1 VHLIRLLLLIAGMA
15 LPGPAPDLPV
25 LGLASPVEQTIAA
38 GETRRIA
45 VPVEAGRFLRLV
57 VEQRGIDLV
66 VGLTDPAGSRLTEVN
81 NPADTRVHETIAFV
95 SDLSGRYLIDVAA
108 LSSGAPSGS
117 CLVRLEELR
126 GELPS
131 DRPRIAAE
139 RAEAAADRLADQRS
153 AESLRQAFE
162 RYATALGLWRRLGD
176 PGKRD
181 KEGEMLYRLGV
192 VHRLLGESR
201 EALQSFNEALAL
213 QRRDG
218 NQRAEAMT
226 LNQMGLCHWA
236 LSENEPARAALEGAL
251 SLWRVFGEPALEARV
266 LNNLGV
272 LHRSTGRLREAA
284 EAYRQALDAFHRSAD
299 RIREATA
306 LNNLGEVHRVLGE
319 PLEALAMHERALAL
333 ARSAADRA
341 GEAESLNN
349 LGLLQSQLGEAQK
362 ALEHFTA
369 AGAIYR
375 ELGDRAREAAALNN
389 QSSQYADLGEA
400 ERALDLLL
408 QALPLQRQTGDRRGE
423 AATLHNLGRSYSRL
437 DRPDE
442 ALASFEQAL
451 EIQRATGDVAGEA
464 ETLGSL
470 GQHETAARPARAL
483 EILTRSLALMARLG
497 NRGGEARAWH
507 RLGLAQSALGETADA
522 VLSFERALDLFRGV
536 ADPAGEAVALQ
547 EIARIELARGEPEA
561 ARSRLETVLA
571 LIESLRSRVSADR
584 LRAAYFS
591 SLRGAYELQIE
602 TLMVLHRRDP
612 SAGFAAR
619 AFETAERARARSL
632 LDLLREARIE
642 IRRGADP
649 GLLNDANRFRIELN
663 AKADALT
670 RLLDGKHTEEE
681 AVLARRELE
690 TAVAAHELAEARLRS
705 ALPAYANL
713 VRPEPVSLPALQ
725 TLLDAETVLLEY
737 SLGEARSF
745 LWRVTPSSLSV
756 FELPGRKEIEGVA
769 REAHD
774 SLSRTDPRQGPRR
787 REILARAG
795 RMLLGPAAGDLRGT
809 RLAIVAGGALQY
821 LPFAALP
828 LPSGDPLVAHYEVV
842 SLPSASVLGEL
853 RAKSA
858 SRMPVRG
865 ALAVLADPVFTADD
879 LRVGRTGPEAGGRSA
894 AGEPEAW
901 RADLERAARD
911 LGSVASGG
919 FPRLSWSRREAEM
932 AAAEAGEEPILLALD
947 FAADLKTATG
957 PDLARF
963 RVVHFATHGILD
975 SRSPELSGLVLSLV
989 DEKGTPRNGLLRLP
1003 DIYNLDLGA
1012 DLIVLSGCQTAL
1024 GREIRGEGL
1033 MGLTRGFFHAGARQV
1048 MASVWPVRDRATA
1061 ELMQRFY
1068 RALFRE
1074 KLSPAAALR
1083 AAQLS
1088 MRQDSRWRDPY
1099 FWAAFVVQGDWAAPA
1114 PQP

>member
-1 VHLIRLLLLIAGMA
+1 
-15 LPGPAPDLPV
+15 
-25 LGLASPVEQTIAA
+25 VEQAIAA

-45 VPVEAGRFLRLV
+45 VPVEAGRFLRIV
-57 VEQRGIDLV
+57 VEQRGIDCV

-95 SDLSGRYLIDVAA
+95 ADLPGRYLIEVTA

-153 AESLRQAFE
+153 SESLRQALD
-162 RYATALGLWRRLGD
+162 RYGTALVLWRQLGD
-176 PGKRD
+176 LGKRD

-192 VHRLLGESR
+192 VRRLLGEPR
-201 EALQSFNEALAL
+201 EALQFFNEALAL
-213 QRRDG
+213 QRQGGDP
-218 NQRAEAMT
+218 RAEAMT
-226 LNQMGLCHWA
+226 LNQIGLSHWA
-236 LSENEPARAALEGAL
+236 LAENEPALAALEGAL
-251 SLWRVFGEPALEARV
+251 ALWRALGEPALEARV

-272 LHRSTGRLREAA
+272 FHRSTGRLREAA
-284 EAYRQALDAFHRSAD
+284 DAYRQALDAFRRSAD

-319 PLEALAMHERALAL
+319 PVEALAMHERALAL
-333 ARSAADRA
+333 ARSAADRS

-369 AGAIYR
+369 AGAIYH

-389 QSSQYADLGEA
+389 RSSQYAELGET

-423 AATLHNLGRSYSRL
+423 AATLDNLGRSYSRL
-437 DRPDE
+437 GRPTE

-451 EIQRATGDVAGEA
+451 EIQHATGDVAGEA
-464 ETLGSL
+464 DTLGSL
-470 GQHETAARPARAL
+470 GQHETAVQPARAL
-483 EILTRSLALMARLG
+483 ETLKRSLALMTELG
-497 NRGGEARAWH
+497 NRGGEARTWH

-522 VLSFERALDLFRGV
+522 VRSFERALDLFRSI
-536 ADPAGEAVALQ
+536 ADPAGEALALQ
-547 EIARIELARGEPEA
+547 EIARIELARGDPEA
-561 ARSRLETVLA
+561 ARARLETVLA
-571 LIESLRSRVSADR
+571 RIESLRSRVSTDR

-591 SLRGAYELQIE
+591 SLQGAYELQIE
-602 TLMVLHRRDP
+602 TLMELHRRDP

-649 GLLNDANRFRIELN
+649 RLLDDAQRTRIELN
-663 AKADALT
+663 AKADGLT
-670 RLLDGKHTEEE
+670 RLLDGKHTAEE
-681 AVLARRELE
+681 ALRARRELE

-705 ALPAYANL
+705 ALPAYAEL
-713 VRPEPVSLPALQ
+713 VRPQPVTLPALQ
-725 TLLDAETVLLEY
+725 ALLDSETVLLEY
-737 SLGEARSF
+737 ALGETRSF

-756 FELPGRKEIEGVA
+756 FELPGRAEIEAAA
-769 REAHD
+769 REVHE
-774 SLSRTDPRQGPRR
+774 SLSRSDAGQGPQRR
-787 REILARAG
+787 KILAGAC
-795 RMLLGPAAGDLRGT
+795 RMLLGPAADDLRGT

-821 LPFAALP
+821 IPFAALT
-828 LPSGDPLVAHYEVV
+828 LPSGEPLVTRYEVV

-853 RAKSA
+853 RQKARRVS
-858 SRMPVRG
+858 VRG
-865 ALAVLADPVFTADD
+865 ALAVLADPVFSADD
-879 LRVGRTGPEAGGRSA
+879 LRVGRTGPETGHRPAPGEQEAGG
-894 AGEPEAW
+894 AG
-901 RADLERAARD
+901 LEQALRD
-911 LGSVASGG
+911 LGSMSSGG
-919 FPRLSWSRREAEM
+919 FPRVSWSRREAET
-932 AAAEAGEEPILLALD
+932 AAAQAGGEPVLLALD
-947 FAADLKTATG
+947 FDAALETATG

-975 SRSPELSGLVLSLV
+975 SRNPELSGLVLSLV
-989 DEKGTPRNGLLRLP
+989 DDKGAPRNGFLRLP

-1012 DLIVLSGCQTAL
+1012 DLVVLSGCQTAL

-1061 ELMQRFY
+1061 ELMERFY

-1083 AAQLS
+1083 SAQLS
-1088 MRQDSRWRDPY
+1088 MRQESRWRDPY
-1099 FWAAFVVQGDWAAPA
+1099 FWAAFVVQGDWAL
-1114 PQP
+1114 Q